1 MNRKLSDRSK
11 ISSFIFLLSLLWMF
25 LGYKFPE
32 LEYFFLVSGVAVM
45 SLRVNIANFIVDKF
59 KKNK

>member
-1 MNRKLSDRSK
+1 M
-11 ISSFIFLLSLLWMF
+11 SLLWMF